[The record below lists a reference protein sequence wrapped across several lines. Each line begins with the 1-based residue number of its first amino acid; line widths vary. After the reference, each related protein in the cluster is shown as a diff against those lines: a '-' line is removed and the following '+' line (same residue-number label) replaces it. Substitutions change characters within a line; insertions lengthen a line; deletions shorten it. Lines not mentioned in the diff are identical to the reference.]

1 MGRSTRVSEAFLLA
15 LIFLL
20 AAVNIYPIYQMVV
33 TSLLPFDR
41 LLEGASL
48 GLPSV
53 VTFENYREVIGRGPL
68 PRYFLN
74 SVIVATCTMLLSTAV
89 SVFAGYSLARLQ
101 YPGKSLI
108 DKTILFVY
116 VIPPILLV
124 VPIYLLI
131 VRVHL
136 QDTLFSVILAHTLF
150 AVPFGSWLLR
160 GFFHSVPIELEDASR
175 VDGAGRL
182 ATLIRVV
189 LPVSAPG
196 VAAVAMF
203 AFVGSWDEFLFAS
216 IFIHSNEMNTLPIGI
231 YSLVGSYGETQWGN
245 LLAASTIATLPMF
258 AIFLILQRWLVQGL
272 SAGAVKG

>member
-33 TSLLPFDR
+33 TSLLPFDK

-48 GLPSV
+48 GLPSM

-74 SVIVATCTMLLSTAV
+74 SVIVATCTMLLSTAI

-175 VDGAGRL
+175 VDGAGRV
-182 ATLIRVV
+182 ATLFRVV

>member
-20 AAVNIYPIYQMVV
+20 AVVNIYPIYQMVV

>member
-1 MGRSTRVSEAFLLA
+1 MLLLA

-20 AAVNIYPIYQMVV
+20 ALVNIYPIYQMVV

-41 LLEGASL
+41 LLEGAAL

-53 VTFENYREVIGRGPL
+53 LTLENYREVIGRGPL

-74 SVIVATCTMLLSTAV
+74 SVVVATCTMLLSTAV
-89 SVFAGYSLARLQ
+89 SVFAGYSLARLH
-101 YPGKSLI
+101 YPGKNVI

-116 VIPPILLV
+116 IIPPILLV

-131 VRVHL
+131 VRAHL

-160 GFFHSVPIELEDASR
+160 GFFRSVPTELEDASR

-182 ATLIRVV
+182 ATLFQVV

-258 AIFLILQRWLVQGL
+258 AIFLVLQRWLVQGL

>member
-33 TSLLPFDR
+33 TSLLPFDK

-48 GLPSV
+48 GLPSM
-53 VTFENYREVIGRGPL
+53 VTFENYREVVGRGPL

-74 SVIVATCTMLLSTAV
+74 SVIVATCTMLLSTAI

-175 VDGAGRL
+175 VDGAGRV
-182 ATLIRVV
+182 ATLFRVV

>member
-1 MGRSTRVSEAFLLA
+1 MSRSTRTNEFLLLA
-15 LIFLL
+15 LVFLL
-20 AAVNIYPIYQMVV
+20 AAINIYPIYQMVV

-41 LLEGASL
+41 LLEGAAL

-53 VTFENYREVIGRGPL
+53 MTLENYREVIGRGPL

-89 SVFAGYSLARLQ
+89 SVFAGYSLARLH
-101 YPGKSLI
+101 YPGKNLI

-160 GFFHSVPIELEDASR
+160 GFFRGVPVELEDASR

-182 ATLIRVV
+182 ATLFQVV

-258 AIFLILQRWLVQGL
+258 AIFLVLQRWLVQGL

>member
-1 MGRSTRVSEAFLLA
+1 MLA

-33 TSLLPFDR
+33 TSLLPFDK

-48 GLPSV
+48 GLPSM
-53 VTFENYREVIGRGPL
+53 VTFENYQEVIGRGPL

-74 SVIVATCTMLLSTAV
+74 SVIVATCTMLLSTAI

-175 VDGAGRL
+175 VDGAGRV
-182 ATLIRVV
+182 ATLFRVV